1 MQAITLEEDIEEK
14 MSTLLKNAYYAGK
27 RAILR
32 GKKGGKAALVP
43 PEDLDFLEKVEGF
56 VHGACYAGER
66 VILQGKE
73 GSQVA
78 MVSLEDLQI
87 LEDLERKEL
96 YES

>member
-1 MQAITLEEDIEEK
+1 MQAITLEEEAEEI
-14 MSTLLKNAYYAGK
+14 STLLKNVYYAGK

-32 GKKGGKAALVP
+32 GKKGGEVALVP
-43 PEDLDFLEKVEGF
+43 PEDLAFLEKVEGF

-78 MVSLEDLQI
+78 MVSLEDLQV
-87 LEDLERKEL
+87 LEDLEKREL
-96 YES
+96 DEC